1 MKTFKIKRK
10 IIQSTFYKYFQVSPH
25 VFFVSK
31 YKYPS
36 FKDFNS
42 NLLDAQV
49 HYSLPRNSINVYLR
63 RETFTFR
70 TWFHWW
76 INKYTLN
83 SLPQKAI

>member
-1 MKTFKIKRK
+1 MKTLKIKMK
-10 IIQSTFYKYFQVSPH
+10 IIQSTFYKYFQVSLY
-25 VFFVSK
+25 FFFMSK

-36 FKDFNS
+36 FKNFNI

-70 TWFHWW
+70 T
-76 INKYTLN
+76 
-83 SLPQKAI
+83 